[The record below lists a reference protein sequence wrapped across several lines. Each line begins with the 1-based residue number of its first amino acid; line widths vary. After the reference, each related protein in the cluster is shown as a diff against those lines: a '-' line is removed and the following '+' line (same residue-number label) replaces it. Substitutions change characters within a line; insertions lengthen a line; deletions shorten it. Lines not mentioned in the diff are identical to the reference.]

1 MEWTSKASAN
11 QRAGR
16 AGRTEPGHC
25 YRLYSSAVF
34 QNEFEQ
40 FSPPEVTRRP
50 SDDLLLQMKARTCLG
65 THLSVCVCL
74 CLPLSS
80 LSCLPCI
87 VLCCLVLS
95 CLPCIVLSCLV
106 LCCVVLCC
114 LVLYCIVLS
123 CIVLSCLFE
132 VMCAALCSV
141 QALNIDKVVNFPFPT
156 RPDMSALQV
165 CASNSHKPTT
175 A

>member
-1 MEWTSKASAN
+1 MDTHILSLCRVEWTSKASAN

-50 SDDLLLQMKARTCLG
+50 SDDLLLQMKVRTCLG
-65 THLSVCVCL
+65 THLSVCV
-74 CLPLSS
+74 PLSS
-80 LSCLPCI
+80 LVFRVLSCLPCI
-87 VLCCLVLS
+87 VLSSVYCLVFRVLS

-106 LCCVVLCC
+106 LSCLPCLVF
-114 LVLYCIVLS
+114 LVLYCLV
-123 CIVLSCLFE
+123 CL
-132 VMCAALCSV
+132 
-141 QALNIDKVVNFPFPT
+141 K
-156 RPDMSALQV
+156 
-165 CASNSHKPTT
+165 
-175 A
+175 

>member
-1 MEWTSKASAN
+1 MCVPRHTYCSTYVRTYVCTYIHIFSLCRVQWTSKASAN

-25 YRLYSSAVF
+25 YCLYSSAVF

-74 CLPLSS
+74 CLLLSS
-80 LSCLPCI
+80 LYYFVFLVLCCVVLSCI
-87 VLCCLVLS
+87 VLYCLVL
-95 CLPCIVLSCLV
+95 CCVVLSCIV

-114 LVLYCIVLS
+114 LV
-123 CIVLSCLFE
+123 CL
-132 VMCAALCSV
+132 
-141 QALNIDKVVNFPFPT
+141 K
-156 RPDMSALQV
+156 
-165 CASNSHKPTT
+165 
-175 A
+175 

>member
-1 MEWTSKASAN
+1 MCVCSKTHIAVCTYVCMDTCMDTHILSLCRVEWTSKASAN

-50 SDDLLLQMKARTCLG
+50 SDDLLLQMKVRTCLG
-65 THLSVCVCL
+65 THLSVCV
-74 CLPLSS
+74 PLSS
-80 LSCLPCI
+80 L
-87 VLCCLVLS
+87 VFRVLS

-106 LCCVVLCC
+106 LSSLSCLPC
-114 LVLYCIVLS
+114 LVFLVLSSLS
-123 CIVLSCLFE
+123 CIVLS
-132 VMCAALCSV
+132 V
-141 QALNIDKVVNFPFPT
+141 
-156 RPDMSALQV
+156 
-165 CASNSHKPTT
+165 
-175 A
+175 

>member
-1 MEWTSKASAN
+1 MHVCVFQDTHIAVRTYVRTYVCTYIRIFSLCRVEWTSKASAN

-80 LSCLPCI
+80 LYYF
-87 VLCCLVLS
+87 VF
-95 CLPCIVLSCLV
+95 LV
-106 LCCVVLCC
+106 LCCVVL
-114 LVLYCIVLS
+114 
-123 CIVLSCLFE
+123 
-132 VMCAALCSV
+132 CAALCSV

-165 CASNSHKPTT
+165 CASNSYKPTT